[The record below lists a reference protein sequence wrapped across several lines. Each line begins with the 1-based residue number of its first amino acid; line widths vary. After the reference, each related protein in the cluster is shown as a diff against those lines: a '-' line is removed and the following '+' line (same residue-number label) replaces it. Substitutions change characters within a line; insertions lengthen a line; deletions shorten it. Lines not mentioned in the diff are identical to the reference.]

1 MIDWC
6 MRRICMRDPGAALR
20 RSEAGV
26 EMACKM
32 GGILLFGLRGVALWH
47 GEGKVIDGTQYL
59 TY

>member
-1 MIDWC
+1 